1 MSCEFNFIGKLCKIT
16 EEHWWFVFPTKE
28 YSQASRAIVPIAYCI
43 VSEEN
48 CRRLGMALGC
58 EITLLTKG
66 DMFVPLEYH
75 TQGEVVKILTREG
88 NISWVDADIKFYLED
103 VCKDIAT

>member
-1 MSCEFNFIGKLCKIT
+1 MPSEFSYIGKLCVIT
-16 EEHWWFVFPTKE
+16 EEHHWFVFPTKK
-28 YSQASRAIVPIAYCI
+28 YSQASRGVASCIVP
-43 VSEEN
+43 EEN

-58 EITLLTKG
+58 DITHLTKG

-75 TQGEVVKILTREG
+75 TQDEVVKILTREG
-88 NISWVDADIKFYLED
+88 TISWVDADIKFYLED